1 MYTKIIALCLASSFI
16 LAGCSKSSDNDL
28 PADEEQVITDISY
41 GSHAQQKMDVHLPAE
56 RNTQTPVVIFLHG
69 GGFVAGDKAEV
80 NAYMRLF
87 LDRGYAVVNAN
98 YRLVD
103 STGLSQTP
111 VLHQESAIKISDQL
125 NDIRSITDKV
135 AASVASWKVSDSEW
149 LLAGHS
155 AGATLALLYAHGNKN
170 SDKRIKVV
178 ANIAGATSFAFSD
191 ESEAALVPPLLLE
204 VLFRATG
211 VPATNPNKLAYMA
224 ISPYW
229 VSNNSSNAV
238 AAINIRPEQDSGD
251 DLYRAYTQLLISRS
265 VVNQYL
271 IITGA
276 GHSLD
281 PDSKKAEAVVAIDAF
296 ARAAL

>member
-1 MYTKIIALCLASSFI
+1 MYTKIIALCIAGSFM

-28 PADEEQVITDISY
+28 PADEEHVITDLSY

-56 RNTQTPVVIFLHG
+56 RSTQTPVVIFLHG
-69 GGFVAGDKAEV
+69 GGFVAGDKSEV
-80 NAYMRLF
+80 HAYMRFF

-111 VLHQESAIKISDQL
+111 VLHQASAIKISDQL

-135 AASVASWKVSDSEW
+135 AASVSSWKVSSSKW

-155 AGATLALLYAHGNKN
+155 AGATLALLYAHGDKN
-170 SDKRIKVV
+170 SDKRIKVA
-178 ANIAGATSFAFSD
+178 ANIAGATTFAFSD

-251 DLYRAYTQLLISRS
+251 DLYRAYTQLLTSRS
-265 VVNQYL
+265 VINQYL

-296 ARAAL
+296 ARTAF